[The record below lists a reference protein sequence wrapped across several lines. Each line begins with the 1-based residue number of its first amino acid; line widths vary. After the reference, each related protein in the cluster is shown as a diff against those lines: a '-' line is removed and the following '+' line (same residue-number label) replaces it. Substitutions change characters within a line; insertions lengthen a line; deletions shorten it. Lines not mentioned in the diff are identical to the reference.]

1 MWLGGAKSED
11 AQRYDWR
18 LAGCPVME
26 PRITDVEAG
35 IDRVIGLLKAR
46 RLFVF
51 ETLVHLR
58 SELGTYSRELDDAG
72 EPLEKIADKQKF
84 HCLDALRAGC
94 SAFPLQP
101 AAPSASRERTLEE
114 LNAAHEKAWA
124 RFRPKPIV
132 RAGAGW

>member
-1 MWLGGAKSED
+1 MRLGR

-35 IDRVIGLLKAR
+35 IDRVIGLFKAR

-51 ETLVHLR
+51 ETLVHVR
-58 SELGTYSRELDDAG
+58 SELGTYSRELDDAS
-72 EPLEKIADKQKF
+72 EPLEKIADKQNF
-84 HCLDALRAGC
+84 HCLDALRAVC

-101 AAPSASRERTLEE
+101 PAPSASRAPTLEQ

-124 RFRPKPIV
+124 WLKPKPVV
-132 RAGAGW
+132 RAGTGW